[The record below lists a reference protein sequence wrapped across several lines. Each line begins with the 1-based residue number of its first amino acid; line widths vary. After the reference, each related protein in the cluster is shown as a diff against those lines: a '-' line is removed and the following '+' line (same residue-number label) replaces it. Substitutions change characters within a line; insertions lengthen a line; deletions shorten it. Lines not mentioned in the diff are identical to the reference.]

1 MHVTEENYE
10 RHHPTGGL
18 LGANK
23 EKRDLILVV
32 KIRLYTPAIT
42 IVVLS
47 ACTGSGSSALPSPAG
62 FAADPAP
69 SPSAPRVT
77 GPAVLVLFVLRALKR
92 ASEPVARYCRILL
105 VPLLLGQGLPRHDP
119 QSQ

>member
-1 MHVTEENYE
+1 M

-18 LGANK
+18 LGVNK
-23 EKRDLILVV
+23 EKRDLILV

-42 IVVLS
+42 IVVS

-69 SPSAPRVT
+69 SPSAAPRVT
-77 GPAVLVLFVLRALKR
+77 GPAVLVFLFLLRALKR
-92 ASEPVARYCRILL
+92 VSEPVARYCLILL

-119 QSQ
+119 QSR